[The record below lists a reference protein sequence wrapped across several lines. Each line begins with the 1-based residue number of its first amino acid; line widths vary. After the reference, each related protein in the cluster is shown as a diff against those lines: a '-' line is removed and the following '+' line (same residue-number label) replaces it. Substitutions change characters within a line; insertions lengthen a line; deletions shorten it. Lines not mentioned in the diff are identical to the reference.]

1 MIVKKANSSE
11 ELEFKVNQT
20 MNRIS
25 EIVEVNG
32 LKLNQSKIKLVTV
45 VFFVFKKCLSSKSG
59 FEVRNHKSFRT

>member
-32 LKLNQSKIKLVTV
+32 LKLNLSKIQLVTV
-45 VFFVFKKCLSSKSG
+45 VFLFLRNVLSSMSG
-59 FEVRNHKSFRT
+59 FVIRNHKSFRT

>member
-20 MNRIS
+20 INRSS

-32 LKLNQSKIKLVTV
+32 LKLNPSKIQLVSV
-45 VFFVFKKCLSSKSG
+45 VFCFK
-59 FEVRNHKSFRT
+59 V

>member
-1 MIVKKANSSE
+1 MIVKKTNSSE

-32 LKLNQSKIKLVTV
+32 LKLNQSKIQFVTV
-45 VFFVFKKCLSSKSG
+45 VFFVLKKCLSSKSG
-59 FEVRNHKSFRT
+59 FEIRNHKLFRT